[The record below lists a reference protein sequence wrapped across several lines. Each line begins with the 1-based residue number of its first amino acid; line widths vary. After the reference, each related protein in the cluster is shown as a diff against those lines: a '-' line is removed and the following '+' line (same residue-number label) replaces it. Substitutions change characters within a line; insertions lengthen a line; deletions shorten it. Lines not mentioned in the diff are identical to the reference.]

1 MRRLITLVCLFVIVM
16 TTTLSAE
23 TVVNV
28 KATPIHKTPTYR
40 TTIRHVYQ
48 GDSKVTLKSDVLA
61 VDGYVRFVAP
71 ADGRYVFVFSN
82 IKTNIDSTL
91 NRPAIFCF
99 YDEYF
104 NQKYVDGLSAKSNGF
119 ALAYDK
125 NSARRTLYKKR
136 LGVSLEL
143 ETGEIINICCSNLLD
158 NVKGSKA
165 SYKLSISLED

>member
-1 MRRLITLVCLFVIVM
+1 MRRLVTLVCLFVIIM
-16 TTTLSAE
+16 TTTISAE

-28 KATPIHKTPTYR
+28 KATPIHKTPTYK

-48 GDSKVTLKSDVLA
+48 GDSKIILKSSALA

-71 ADGRYVFVFSN
+71 TDGRYVFVFSS
-82 IKTNIDSTL
+82 IKTNIDNTL

-104 NQKYVDGLSAKSNGF
+104 RQKYVDGLSSKSNGF
-119 ALAYDK
+119 ALAYDA

-143 ETGEIINICCSNLLD
+143 EAGEIINICCSNLLD